1 MDNHTT
7 ADLEAQYR
15 VITDAIAEFRRSNT
29 TDSNRCATRC
39 IQLRNE
45 LLLQMTTESVPAK
58 TTCKKRIDKGFHK
71 KQHQKPKKTV
81 SEKT

>member
-1 MDNHTT
+1 MDNRTT
-7 ADLEAQYR
+7 ADLETQYR
-15 VITDAIAEFRRSNT
+15 VLKDAIAKFRRINT
-29 TDSNRCATRC
+29 TDSNRCAVRC
-39 IQLRNE
+39 VQLRNE

-71 KQHQKPKKTV
+71 KQHQKPKQTV